1 MNDLKCEY
9 CGLTNEFIIKPN
21 GLILSAYC
29 EKCNNLLENIRESK
43 ITKRIIPFGKYA
55 GTKICEMWD
64 EEQINY
70 LRWLVEQDFLKQDLF
85 IAISQHLFNIK
96 KNDL

>member
-9 CGLTNEFIIKPN
+9 CGSTNEFIIKPN

-55 GTKICEMWD
+55 GTKISEMWD

-96 KNDL
+96 KQ